1 MTSHKQTFQ
10 RFLLTALLCTGAS
23 LSMAQGGPA
32 AAGGGHGMHSEGARQ
47 HEPAKMQARMADQM
61 AAVKTK
67 LQLTPAQEAAW
78 TSFTRTVQTKPH
90 APMAAAHA
98 ELDKLPTPER
108 IDRMRSLHTQRMA
121 DMGQQMDQRA
131 AAVKTFY
138 AVLTPAQQK
147 VFDEQLSRTA
157 GRHGDHNK
165 GHGGHTGPM
174 AHMGGT

>member
-32 AAGGGHGMHSEGARQ
+32 AAGGGHGMHTEGARQ

-121 DMGQQMDQRA
+121 DMGQRA

-165 GHGGHTGPM
+165 GHGGHTCPM
-174 AHMGGT
+174 AHMGGK